1 MRNLWTESRL
11 VSQTFTLKVSLEQE
25 VVVLLWW
32 SRQVESRQECSRS
45 RDEARRDQ
53 PETTTRSEDKN
64 PFWRLLQQLNRERG
78 KEWREL

>member
-1 MRNLWTESRL
+1 M
-11 VSQTFTLKVSLEQE
+11 SQTFTLKVSLEQE

-32 SRQVESRQECSRS
+32 SRQVESRQVESRS